1 MLIMCSVAG
10 SRSPTTLTANLRIT
24 STQSHASID
33 ARCPTAECTAVCT
46 SSLPLVMGRHSVSS
60 LRRTQILYIRLVLFF
75 CYGGAFIS
83 ELKSD
88 AKYIR
93 IYCTVSVF
101 RLSCHHITCCIS
113 KIFYSSGGK
122 TKT

>member
-10 SRSPTTLTANLRIT
+10 SLSPTTLTANLRIT
-24 STQSHASID
+24 STRSHASID

-60 LRRTQILYIRLVLFF
+60 LRHTQILCIRLVLFF
-75 CYGGAFIS
+75 CYGVFFRS
-83 ELKSD
+83 ELLSD

-101 RLSCHHITCCIS
+101 RLSCRQMTCCIS
-113 KIFYSSGGK
+113 KILYLSSV
-122 TKT
+122 